1 MVDPGTFKYT
11 GDPAGRRAHFRS
23 SAAHSTAEV
32 DGVGQAA
39 PEGPFSWRSRPGA
52 RLVSWHHDDVLDVAE
67 GEHHG
72 YEELPGGVVHRRK
85 IVLVKGGFCAVSSP
99 LRLSAAA
106 VDALSDAEVKA
117 LLAHNRK
124 GEKLCGWKP

>member
-1 MVDPGTFKYT
+1 MDKGLMLMAVLAAV
-11 GDPAGRRAHFRS
+11 AGC
-23 SAAHSTAEV
+23 TT
-32 DGVGQAA
+32 
-39 PEGPFSWRSRPGA
+39 
-52 RLVSWHHDDVLDVAE
+52 
-67 GEHHG
+67 
-72 YEELPGGVVHRRK
+72 
-85 IVLVKGGFCAVSSP
+85 VKGGFCTVSSP